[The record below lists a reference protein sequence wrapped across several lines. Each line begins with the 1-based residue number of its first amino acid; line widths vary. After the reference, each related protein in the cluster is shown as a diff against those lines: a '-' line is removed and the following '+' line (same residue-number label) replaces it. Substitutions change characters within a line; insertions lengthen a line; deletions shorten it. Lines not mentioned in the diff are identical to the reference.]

1 MEEFS
6 RRTPITQNLRTFT
19 DMATLTLQEMREE
32 IRLKKIT
39 KDLHQE
45 IEAEFIQST
54 NDHQAYYEVMER

>member
-39 KDLHQE
+39 NDLHQE